1 MYFNEEQFYC
11 SLFELSEL
19 DCSRNSSNRNNCIG
33 RKNIEKCPLKGQVST
48 CWWKME
54 LELDSYTRI
63 KVSFLWQI

>member
-19 DCSRNSSNRNNCIG
+19 DCSRISSVIEITALG
-33 RKNIEKCPLKGQVST
+33 EKNIEKCPLKGQVST

-63 KVSFLWQI
+63 KVSFL